1 MEREFKFKLFLK
13 DVKYLQEILLV
24 KDHQRKA

>member
-1 MEREFKFKLFLK
+1 MEREFKFKLSLK